1 MLTVLVAGGGAGAGG
16 CSCCCFCSAHL
27 AAAAAASAC
36 VVPLRAGP
44 RSSSDVGQALR
55 LMDGRGAAAAAVHP
69 SPGAAEGL
77 GQDVAERVHYTVG
90 CIATHEASEAG
101 NTISRQ
107 GVQAITQCL
116 VNWTCGV
123 HAVDIEAFARHRG
136 SHSVAPKDVKLA
148 LRRLDAEEHLEQHE
162 TSLTDS

>member
-1 MLTVLVAGGGAGAGG
+1 
-16 CSCCCFCSAHL
+16 
-27 AAAAAASAC
+27 
-36 VVPLRAGP
+36 
-44 RSSSDVGQALR
+44 
-55 LMDGRGAAAAAVHP
+55 MDGRGAAAAVHP

-77 GQDVAERVHYTVG
+77 GPDVAERVHYTVG

-148 LRRLDAEEHLEQHE
+148 LRRLGAEEHLEQHE
-162 TSLTDS
+162 ASLTDS